1 MRQTSPEASKSY
13 IKLICSSV
21 LSFVLCSSS
30 YAVDNTDWESTLGNS
45 LAADPQSPPQELVP
59 RSISAKE
66 AAFKQFYK
74 RDPACDS
81 FKDDNM
87 MDRCRHAYI
96 TAKQEF
102 EKIWA
107 ARNESK

>member
-1 MRQTSPEASKSY
+1 MRKILTSIYVLFLITGLNPAYAQEPSAPELNSASKKAERPMS
-13 IKLICSSV
+13 
-21 LSFVLCSSS
+21 
-30 YAVDNTDWESTLGNS
+30 E
-45 LAADPQSPPQELVP
+45 
-59 RSISAKE
+59 KE

-87 MDRCRHAYI
+87 MDRCRHAYT

-102 EKIWA
+102 EKVWA
-107 ARNESK
+107 ERNKKK